1 VDARA
6 RQAARDA
13 ADKAAKRAI
22 AKGATLEEAEQIAEA
37 AARDAVR
44 RRGEIETIAAD
55 AVTKAAVSAGKT
67 GKAQVL
73 PRWLLVIV
81 GIVLLWLLGKFAAFI
96 AFRAA
101 APLLWWLH
109 RTGNH

>member
-101 APLLWWLH
+101 APPLWWLH